1 MANLTGIKINDG
13 FAVGAPV
20 ALDKRQ
26 VLTFE
31 EMAAMN
37 DNVMPDVYQAM
48 SKDDGC
54 IYLYNKENEADPVT
68 GKFRKLEF
76 DGEDKITENIT
87 ANCEVGGIDNGT
99 EFIADTPVT
108 AILAQLLNKYYPPQV
123 TLVVD
128 TDAVV
133 KKGTSLENVM
143 MTAEV
148 TKTSNDVTEVTFE
161 AGSESNT
168 VEEDVTGGG
177 EFSYTAVGPITE
189 DVTFTVTVSDGKKTV
204 TDSATVTFVDPI
216 YYGLSDIADVTST
229 DDLDEIVELPGSKTV
244 SYTSDNQYIVYAT
257 TQRVT
262 SIKDVNGFE
271 NIGSFDEKTTE
282 FSGATYYVYISKTP
296 VTTTD
301 YKYTFSV

>member
-13 FAVGAPV
+13 FSVGAPV

-31 EMAAMN
+31 QMVAMN
-37 DNVMPDVYQAM
+37 DNVMPEVYSAV

-76 DGEDKITENIT
+76 DGEDKITDNIT
-87 ANCEVGGIDNGT
+87 ANCEVGGIVNGT
-99 EFIADTPVT
+99 EFAASTPVT
-108 AILAQLLNKYYPPQV
+108 AILTQLLTKYYPPQV

-133 KKGTSLENVM
+133 KKGTSLENVL

-148 TKTSNDVTEVTFE
+148 TKTSEDIVNVTFD
-161 AGSESNT
+161 AGTESNT
-168 VEEDVTGGG
+168 VDEVVTDGG
-177 EFSYTAVGPITE
+177 EFSYTTTTPITE
-189 DVTFTVTVSDGKKTV
+189 DVTFTVTVTDGRETV

-229 DDLDEIVELPGSKTV
+229 DDLSEIVELPGSKTV
-244 SYTSDNQYIVYAT
+244 TYTSDNQYIVYAT
-257 TQRVT
+257 TQKVT

-282 FSGATYYVYISKTP
+282 FSGVTYYVYISKTP